1 MIQFGLRLHDAE
13 QLPME
18 QLLPLVKEKG
28 FTSAHLALSKA
39 MKEYPCD
46 PSALTRATHCICAIC
61 LRKTAL
67 TWRCWATI

>member
-28 FTSAHLALSKA
+28 FTSAHLARSLS
-39 MKEYPCD
+39 
-46 PSALTRATHCICAIC
+46 LIHI
-61 LRKTAL
+61 
-67 TWRCWATI
+67 WWAG

>member
-28 FTSAHLALSKA
+28 FTSGT
-39 MKEYPCD
+39 PCPQQGNGRSIPAD
-46 PSALTRATHCICAIC
+46 PTP
-61 LRKTAL
+61 
-67 TWRCWATI
+67 